1 MVLPMRLQKFPER
14 FEDMTFQLA
23 LKEISE
29 EAKRRRTADTPAGT
43 KFFREDRDSSMEL
56 LSSNTSSSEE
66 DVSEPPFLLGNETID
81 TSKKHLRHRAEI
93 VQGKLKQLRMKK
105 AHSLRAEDLKPA
117 RPMWPI
123 KGDEDQ
129 TPPKLKKTKD
139 NGGDMNRKRKR
150 HAVDEHQKDDSQGT
164 SDEAEDVAMPDSPQ
178 KKAVSDSKFNR
189 QSFGKKL
196 SRSLSNAGD
205 SVKVDKDGSRKP
217 KRTGEDGVSH
227 NFFQPALVNKADST
241 FWLTTPMFWK
251 C

>member
-1 MVLPMRLQKFPER
+1 MPLQKFPER
-14 FEDMTFQLA
+14 FDDEHFQSA

-29 EAKRRRTADTPAGT
+29 EAKRRRTADNLAGT
-43 KFFREDRDSSMEL
+43 KSFREERDSSAEL
-56 LSSNTSSSEE
+56 RSSNTSSSDE
-66 DVSEPPFLLGNETID
+66 DVSEAPIRLGKETID
-81 TSKKHLRHRAEI
+81 TGKKHLKHRAEI
-93 VQGKLKQLRMKK
+93 VQGKLKQMRMKK
-105 AHSLRAEDLKPA
+105 VHGVQAEDLKPA

-129 TPPKLKKTKD
+129 TPSKSKKLKD
-139 NGGDMNRKRKR
+139 NDGDMTRKRKR
-150 HAVDEHQKDDSQGT
+150 LVVDEHQKDDLQGT
-164 SDEAEDVAMPDSPQ
+164 SDDAEDAMMPDSPP

-251 C
+251 I

>member
-1 MVLPMRLQKFPER
+1 
-14 FEDMTFQLA
+14 
-23 LKEISE
+23 
-29 EAKRRRTADTPAGT
+29 
-43 KFFREDRDSSMEL
+43 
-56 LSSNTSSSEE
+56 
-66 DVSEPPFLLGNETID
+66 
-81 TSKKHLRHRAEI
+81 
-93 VQGKLKQLRMKK
+93 LKQLRMKK